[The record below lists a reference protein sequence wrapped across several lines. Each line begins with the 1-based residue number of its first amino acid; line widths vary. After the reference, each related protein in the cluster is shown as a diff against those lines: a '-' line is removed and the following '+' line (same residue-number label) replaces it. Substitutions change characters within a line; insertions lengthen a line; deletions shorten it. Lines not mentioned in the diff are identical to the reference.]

1 MPLDWSILQS
11 TGPVDVAGNF
21 ARGFQ
26 MGQVIVDKY
35 HERNALAALA
45 QHPNDPQAL
54 SMLYQVNPVLG
65 SHFEQLNEARVKAQR
80 ETEDRGRAVAL
91 GELYTKD
98 PQGAREEAI
107 AAGDFDLAKTFSEL
121 DKTKQAQAADFWSK
135 AGPIAFKLKQE
146 TDPTKRQALWQQA
159 RPILQSEGVDQAQLD
174 KFDPTN
180 DAQLDA
186 ALTMAQKM
194 SDIISQNKPTAFNV
208 DAGAARYEQDPVTGQ
223 IRMVIAPNPDNKT
236 VGSPVAAAHP
246 PQAAIDYLKAH
257 PDLAPHFDE
266 KYGSGAA
273 ASVLGGQS
281 APPTGGF
288 SMRNNPGAL
297 RVPGSMRFQSF
308 SSPQEGIAAQQALLS
323 RYMGRGLNN
332 VSSIV
337 ETYAPRRSRGGDN
350 SDASV
355 NNYIA
360 YVSRRI
366 GVDPNSPIP
375 PALLPQL
382 SQAMREFETG
392 QMAY

>member
-1 MPLDWSILQS
+1 
-11 TGPVDVAGNF
+11 
-21 ARGFQ
+21 
-26 MGQVIVDKY
+26 
-35 HERNALAALA
+35 
-45 QHPNDPQAL
+45 
-54 SMLYQVNPVLG
+54 
-65 SHFEQLNEARVKAQR
+65 
-80 ETEDRGRAVAL
+80 
-91 GELYTKD
+91 
-98 PQGAREEAI
+98 
-107 AAGDFDLAKTFSEL
+107 
-121 DKTKQAQAADFWSK
+121 
-135 AGPIAFKLKQE
+135 
-146 TDPTKRQALWQQA
+146 
-159 RPILQSEGVDQAQLD
+159 
-174 KFDPTN
+174 
-180 DAQLDA
+180 
-186 ALTMAQKM
+186 M

-223 IRMVIAPNPDNKT
+223 IRMVIAPNHDNKT

-392 QMAY
+392 QRAY